1 MDGKQ
6 MTMADVDDLRDSH
19 YNPLQFFLF
28 GMDRLGALP
37 QWISMDYHRPILH
50 LGPGKKGNQPRTIDC
65 EWPDYD
71 FDAPNSLRFP
81 VNGRTGFDDNSIG
94 GVVATHVLEHLE
106 DPRTLI
112 WEVARVLAPGCPFNI
127 VVPKAGSN
135 LFWQDLDHK
144 TGFVLDTWK
153 TLLDNS
159 YYLKGKNNGEHILDV
174 GFNAEMSIKE
184 GNNAIVTQLVKR
196 AL

>member
-1 MDGKQ
+1 MSINDIGNSALK
-6 MTMADVDDLRDSH
+6 
-19 YNPLQFFLF
+19 FFLF
-28 GMDRLGALP
+28 GMDRLDSGMDL
-37 QWISMDYHRPILH
+37 WKLMDYGKPVLH
-50 LGPGKKGNQPRTIDC
+50 LGPGKKGGQAGTIDC

-81 VNGRTGFDDNSIG
+81 VNGKPGWDDNSVG
-94 GVVATHVLEHLE
+94 GIVATHVLEHLA

-112 WEVARVLAPGCPFNI
+112 WEAARVLAPGCPFNI

-159 YYLKGKNNGEHILDV
+159 YYLKGKNESEHILDV

-184 GNNAIVTQLVKR
+184 GNNVIVTQLIKR
-196 AL
+196 